1 MRAGDFE
8 YFDTRFAAMAHRGGA
23 HLATNVGR
31 ENTLLAFS
39 NAVDLGYRYIETD
52 VHVTRDG
59 GLVAF
64 HDESLDRVSDRTGRI
79 ADLPLFEVRQARVG
93 GEQIP
98 TLDEVLAAHPGVRV
112 NIDIKAAGAEE
123 PLAHVLRRHDAE
135 HRVCI
140 GSFNEF
146 RLWRFRRLAGGEV
159 ATSAGPL
166 GVASAI
172 LAARLGAGIPPV
184 GAAFQVP
191 IRTRIAG
198 RMVEVVTPAF
208 IERAHAWGKA
218 VHVWTIDD
226 EAAMN
231 QLIDWGVDGL
241 VSDRID
247 VLKQVCIARGLW
259 E

>member
-1 MRAGDFE
+1 MRAADFE

-23 HLATNVGR
+23 RLATNIGR
-31 ENTLLAFS
+31 ENTLLAFR
-39 NAVDLGYRYIETD
+39 NAVDLGYRYLETD

-64 HDESLDRVSDRTGRI
+64 HDDSLDRVTDRQGPI
-79 ADLPLFEVRQARVG
+79 ADLPLFEVRQAKVG
-93 GEQIP
+93 GEPIP
-98 TLDEVLAAHPGVRV
+98 TLDEVLAAFPEARV
-112 NIDIKAAGAEE
+112 NIDIKARGAEE

-146 RLWRFRRLAGGEV
+146 RLRRFRRLTRREV
-159 ATSAGPL
+159 ATSTGPL
-166 GVASAI
+166 GVVAGVVGS
-172 LAARLGAGIPPV
+172 RLGLGPAPF

-191 IRTRIAG
+191 VRTRVAG
-198 RMVEVVTPAF
+198 RMVEVVTREF

-226 EAAMN
+226 EATMN

-241 VSDRID
+241 ISDRID
-247 VLKQVCIARGLW
+247 VLRQVCLARGLW
-259 E
+259 A